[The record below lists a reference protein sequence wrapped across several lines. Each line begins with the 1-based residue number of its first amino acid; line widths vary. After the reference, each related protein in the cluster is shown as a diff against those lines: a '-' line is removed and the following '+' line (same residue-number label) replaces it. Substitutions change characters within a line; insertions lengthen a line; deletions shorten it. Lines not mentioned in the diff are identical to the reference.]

1 MIDLAKNDG
10 NVIPYKRSKYKRR
23 DIMAAIFFIGPLFLG
38 LFIFYLFPMIQSV
51 FYSFT
56 KWGMFGGNTFT
67 GLANYKKLI
76 GDGEVLSALKNTIIY
91 SIFTVPISMV
101 ISLLIATL
109 LNNKIKGV
117 SFYRVIYFLPAVTM
131 TSAVAMIWKWMY
143 NSDYGIINQILAQ
156 VGIQGPAWLTSSNT
170 AMISLIIVGIWSSLG
185 TSIVIYLA
193 GLQGISRSFYEAAEI
208 DGAGSLQKFFKITLP
223 IVTPTIFFSLITS
236 LISALQVYDL
246 IFLMYS
252 QTNPALESVQSLA
265 YLFYKHAFILNDK
278 GYGAAITVVLLFLTM
293 IITVIN
299 FGFQKKWVH
308 YE

>member
-1 MIDLAKNDG
+1 MAKNDG

-23 DIMAAIFFIGPLFLG
+23 DILAAIFFIGPLFLG
-38 LFIFYLFPMIQSV
+38 LFVFYLFPMIQSV

-185 TSIVIYLA
+185 TSIVIFLA

-278 GYGAAITVVLLFLTM
+278 GYGAAITVVLLLLTM

>member
-38 LFIFYLFPMIQSV
+38 LFVFYLFPMIQSV

-185 TSIVIYLA
+185 TSIVIFLA

-278 GYGAAITVVLLFLTM
+278 GYGAAITVVLLLLTM

>member
-1 MIDLAKNDG
+1 M
-10 NVIPYKRSKYKRR
+10 KYKKK
-23 DIMAAIFFIGPLFLG
+23 DMLAALFFIGPLFLG
-38 LFIFYLFPMIQSV
+38 LIVFYLFPMIQSV

-56 KWGMFGGNTFT
+56 QWGMFGGNTFT
-67 GLANYKKLI
+67 GLANYKKLL
-76 GDGEVLSALKNTIIY
+76 GDAEVLSALKNTVVY
-91 SIFTVPISMV
+91 AIFTVPASMI

-109 LNNKIKGV
+109 LNKKIKGV

-143 NSDYGIINQILAQ
+143 NADYGIINQMLSL
-156 VGIQGPAWLTSSNT
+156 VGIDGPSWLTSSNT

-193 GLQGISRSFYEAAEI
+193 GLQGVSRSFYEAAEM
-208 DGAGSLQKFFKITLP
+208 DGAGPFHKFFKITLP
-223 IVTPTIFFSLITS
+223 ILTPTIFFTLITS
-236 LISALQVYDL
+236 LISALQIYDL
-246 IFLMYS
+246 IFLMFS
-252 QTNPALESVQSLA
+252 ETNPALKDVQSLA

-278 GYGAAITVVLLFLTM
+278 GYGAAITVVLLALTM
-293 IITVIN
+293 VITVIN

>member
-23 DIMAAIFFIGPLFLG
+23 DILAAIFFIGPLFLG
-38 LFIFYLFPMIQSV
+38 LFVFYLFPMIQSV

-185 TSIVIYLA
+185 TSIVIFLA

-278 GYGAAITVVLLFLTM
+278 GYGAAITVVLLLLTM

>member
-38 LFIFYLFPMIQSV
+38 LFVFYLFPMIQSV

-76 GDGEVLSALKNTIIY
+76 GDGEVLSALKNTVIY

-143 NSDYGIINQILAQ
+143 NSDYGIINQTLAQ

-185 TSIVIYLA
+185 TSIVIFLA

-278 GYGAAITVVLLFLTM
+278 GYGAAITVVLLLLTM

>member
-1 MIDLAKNDG
+1 MVDLAK
-10 NVIPYKRSKYKRR
+10 SKFKRR
-23 DIMAAIFFIGPLFLG
+23 DILSAMFFIGPLFLG
-38 LFIFYLFPMIQSV
+38 LFVFYLFPMIQSV

-67 GLANYKKLI
+67 GLANYKKLV
-76 GDGEVLSALKNTIIY
+76 GDPEVLSALKNTIVY
-91 SIFTVPISMV
+91 SIFTVPISMI

-131 TSAVAMIWKWMY
+131 TSAVALIWKWMY
-143 NSDYGIINQILAQ
+143 NSNYGIINQVLSWF
-156 VGIQGPAWLTSSNT
+156 GIQGPAWLTNSDT
-170 AMISLIIVGIWSSLG
+170 AMMSLIIVGIWSSLG

-193 GLQGISRSFYEAAEI
+193 GLQGVSRSFYEAAEM
-208 DGAGSLQKFFKITLP
+208 DGAGSLRKFFSITLP
-223 IVTPTIFFSLITS
+223 ILTPTIFFSLITS

-278 GYGAAITVVLLFLTM
+278 GYGAAITVVLLLLTM

-299 FGFQKKWVH
+299 FSFQKKWVH

>member
-10 NVIPYKRSKYKRR
+10 NVIPYERSKYKRR

-38 LFIFYLFPMIQSV
+38 LFVFYLFPMIQSV

-185 TSIVIYLA
+185 TSIVIFLA

-278 GYGAAITVVLLFLTM
+278 GYGAAITVVLLLLTM

>member
-38 LFIFYLFPMIQSV
+38 LFVFYLFPMIQSV

-76 GDGEVLSALKNTIIY
+76 GDGEVLSALKNTVIY

-185 TSIVIYLA
+185 TSIVIFLA

-278 GYGAAITVVLLFLTM
+278 GYGAAITVVLLLLTM